1 LTALARALADEA
13 KDELDA
19 AHLLHTWI
27 YASLAAEGDE
37 RPNQEACRGDQL
49 CIDEQSLLIL
59 DGNCS
64 YRASLMITV
73 LASLGISSR
82 HVEFDNI
89 PVQTSHTTVEVLAD
103 GSWHFFDPS
112 FGLYFAGPSSL
123 TTPFSIAEARRRFP
137 DVSIQRTRAQAWTR
151 SWVPMATLRSLLD
164 QGGYETIPAGPMPDP
179 RSGPPVADAEQS
191 YFSSAMYIEGQ
202 SDSYVQKLVLDV
214 RSARTGGFGEEDHSL
229 NDLTQYDPETS
240 YGRTYFPW
248 LYVLGTSWPGHRPNV
263 SDELLVLSDRPGVLR
278 FSVVFL
284 STVSPEVRRHFV
296 GRVNHAVI
304 DYTLENHLL
313 SYDWGDDR
321 VTISFG
327 VEAPLTIARIS
338 LGEAFGESSQLL
350 LDSIRWSFEAR

>member
-1 LTALARALADEA
+1 
-13 KDELDA
+13 
-19 AHLLHTWI
+19 
-27 YASLAAEGDE
+27 
-37 RPNQEACRGDQL
+37 
-49 CIDEQSLLIL
+49 
-59 DGNCS
+59 
-64 YRASLMITV
+64 
-73 LASLGISSR
+73 
-82 HVEFDNI
+82 
-89 PVQTSHTTVEVLAD
+89 
-103 GSWHFFDPS
+103 
-112 FGLYFAGPSSL
+112 
-123 TTPFSIAEARRRFP
+123 
-137 DVSIQRTRAQAWTR
+137 
-151 SWVPMATLRSLLD
+151 MATLRSLLD

-229 NDLTQYDPETS
+229 NDLTRYDPETS